1 MVKLIW
7 KNRSASLY
15 QDRLGTNIGKALK
28 TDACSRSLW
37 SEALA
42 KADVTRRRAEVDAFN
57 QSNRWTKRG
66 LALLPTMYGVNFPV
80 NMLNQVCALVMV
92 YTDGTVLVSHGGVEM
107 GQGLN
112 TKMAQV
118 RNTSVLV
125 HFYTNKRRFAT
136 TGSGRTEGKLKKRD
150 RFLAALS
157 RCGRHLV
164 GV

>member
-1 MVKLIW
+1 MHFLQVFFWGGTLLVKLIALPRQARD
-7 KNRSASLY
+7 KRRETLKKKTVCPRSH
-15 QDRLGTNIGKALK
+15 
-28 TDACSRSLW
+28 SLW

-57 QSNRWTKRG
+57 AANRWTKRG

-118 RNTSVLV
+118 SQRLFWSTSILKTNT
-125 HFYTNKRRFAT
+125 
-136 TGSGRTEGKLKKRD
+136 
-150 RFLAALS
+150 
-157 RCGRHLV
+157 C
-164 GV
+164 